1 MLNDLLPGFDAQ
13 RKARFDELCCKPNQ
27 RDKQQT
33 LTKLRGVLLDVDI
46 EPVGV
51 AHDECGVGQLRLQLL
66 GQVVGLVGQ
75 HVAVSRDARTT
86 AKAGEGLKQ
95 RAGKTSDHSN
105 WLNKGSFLLFRA

>member
-1 MLNDLLPGFDAQ
+1 MYQASTAGQIEA
-13 RKARFDELCCKPNQ
+13 ARFDELCCKPKQ

-51 AHDECGVGQLRLQLL
+51 AHNECGVGQLRLQLL

-75 HVAVSRDARTT
+75 HVAVSRDTRT
-86 AKAGEGLKQ
+86 AQSCK
-95 RAGKTSDHSN
+95 RRSN
-105 WLNKGSFLLFRA
+105 